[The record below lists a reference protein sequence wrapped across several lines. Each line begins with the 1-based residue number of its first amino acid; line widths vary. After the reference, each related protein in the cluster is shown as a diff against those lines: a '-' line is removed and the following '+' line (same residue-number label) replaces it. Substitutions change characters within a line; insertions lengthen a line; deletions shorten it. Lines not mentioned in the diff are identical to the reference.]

1 MILFRSIMNE
11 LKISTHSETQPKVSS
26 LLLQNLE
33 EHLVRCG
40 IYEPYD
46 KIYVKHAQ
54 ELLNADMGRIL
65 VALLI
70 SQLPRMQ
77 LCYTSGMIILFL
89 DEVIFLKGRDIPK
102 LPKKEILSKVIFCFK
117 LNYPLILPGKYVQ
130 SDSQRNMMKTKI
142 KYFILNYVEALVQFV
157 KH

>member
-1 MILFRSIMNE
+1 MNE
-11 LKISTHSETQPKVSS
+11 LKISTHSETPPKVSS

-33 EHLVRCG
+33 EYLVRCG

-54 ELLNADMGRIL
+54 ELLNADMGRVL

-77 LCYTSGMIILFL
+77 LCYTSGMIIFVSLGPRCVGL
-89 DEVIFLKGRDIPK
+89 IVAQL
-102 LPKKEILSKVIFCFK
+102 LSV
-117 LNYPLILPGKYVQ
+117 G
-130 SDSQRNMMKTKI
+130 S
-142 KYFILNYVEALVQFV
+142 
-157 KH
+157 